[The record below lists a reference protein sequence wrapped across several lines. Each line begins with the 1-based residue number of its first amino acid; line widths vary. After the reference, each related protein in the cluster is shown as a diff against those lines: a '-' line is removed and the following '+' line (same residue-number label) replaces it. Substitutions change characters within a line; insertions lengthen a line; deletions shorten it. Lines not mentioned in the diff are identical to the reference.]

1 MRHLGHILSH
11 NLSDAPDI
19 IDKTKD
25 LAKKAKYML
34 HTFSCCDRFTKST
47 LFMSFVSDCLVLL
60 SGPSLVPSSSLWKWP
75 SIISYVI
82 FGDCLISVTPI
93 FRTSLL
99 LSIVCLILFMIDHWD
114 WLIQPSTPIPSFYM
128 MCSTT
133 APSWLTVLLATTVF
147 MDGSTSKFILNKI
160 QFLPASCLMS
170 WHTLHS
176 TALHFMMTSFLPA
189 VHNSYFSYL

>member
-1 MRHLGHILSH
+1 
-11 NLSDAPDI
+11 
-19 IDKTKD
+19 
-25 LAKKAKYML
+25 ML

-133 APSWLTVLLATTVF
+133 APSWLTVLLLQLCLWMEAPQNLYWTRFNFCQLLAWCPGIPCTQQHYTSWWRPFCLLCITHISHIYKF
-147 MDGSTSKFILNKI
+147 MLPILSFYPNVI
-160 QFLPASCLMS
+160 LLLM
-170 WHTLHS
+170 
-176 TALHFMMTSFLPA
+176 
-189 VHNSYFSYL
+189 